1 MQLTRAGI
9 SVFAVALI
17 GLGILGLIHGDFA
30 LVWQP
35 VPRWVP
41 AREAIAYVCG
51 LVSFASGLGLLW
63 RRPAAA
69 ASAVAFVYLL
79 LWLVLLRVPAI
90 FMAPRVVVSWSG
102 CGENAIALAG
112 ALLLFAVLGSPGL
125 PGERVTFARGMG
137 DDRVMRGVSA
147 ARIMLGIAL
156 IPCGLAHLVYLKDT
170 AAFVPAWLPGH
181 VGWAIVTAL
190 GFFAAA
196 AGILLSVYARLAAAM
211 VTGMM
216 AVFTLLVWLAG
227 LVTAPSDRMQWTG
240 LFVSWLLTGGS
251 WVVAETYRD
260 VPWLA
265 ARPRRV
271 HHILANLSTSGTAPA
286 LKTKG

>member
-1 MQLTRAGI
+1 MQRSRVGI
-9 SVFAVALI
+9 TVFAAALI
-17 GLGILGLIHGDFA
+17 GLGALGLIYGDFA

-35 VPRWVP
+35 VPGWVP
-41 AREAIAYVCG
+41 ARVAIAYVCG

-63 RRPAAA
+63 RRTMAA

-90 FMAPRVVVSWSG
+90 FTAPRVEVSWSG
-102 CGENAIALAG
+102 CGENAVALAG
-112 ALLLFAVLGSPGL
+112 ALALFAVFGSPGDRL
-125 PGERVTFARGMG
+125 TFASGMG
-137 DDRVMRGVSA
+137 DDRATRGVYA

-170 AAFVPAWLPGH
+170 AAFVPAWIPGH
-181 VGWAIVTAL
+181 VDWAIATAL

-196 AGILLSVYARLAAAM
+196 AGILFSVYARLAAAM

-216 AVFTLLVWLAG
+216 AAFTLLIWMAG
-227 LVTAPSDRMQWTG
+227 LITAPADRMQWTG

-251 WVVAETYRD
+251 WVVAETYRG
-260 VPWLA
+260 VPWLD

-271 HHILANLSTSGTAPA
+271 QALASASISGAAFVPKA
-286 LKTKG
+286 KG

>member
-1 MQLTRAGI
+1 MQPTRVGI
-9 SVFAVALI
+9 TVFAAALI

-41 AREAIAYVCG
+41 ARELIAYACG

-63 RRPAAA
+63 RRTAGA
-69 ASAVAFVYLL
+69 ASTVAFVYLL
-79 LWLVLLRVPAI
+79 LWLVLLRFPAI
-90 FMAPRVVVSWSG
+90 FMAPQVEVSWSG

-112 ALLLFAVLGSPGL
+112 ALVLFAILGSPGS
-125 PGERVTFARGMG
+125 PGERVTFADGMG
-137 DDRVMRGVSA
+137 GDRVTRGVSA
-147 ARIMLGIAL
+147 ARIVLGVAL

-170 AAFVPAWLPGH
+170 AAFVPVWIPGH
-181 VGWAIVTAL
+181 VVWAIVTAL

-196 AGILLSVYARLAAAM
+196 AGILFSFYARLAAAM

-216 AVFTLLVWLAG
+216 AGFTLLTWMAG
-227 LVTAPSDRMQWTG
+227 LIGAPADRMQWTG

-251 WVVAETYRD
+251 WVVADTYRGI
-260 VPWLA
+260 PWLA

-271 HHILANLSTSGTAPA
+271 HHALANLSTSGTASA
-286 LKTKG
+286 LKTRG